1 MSEIDLSL
9 LAEPFPVGEL
19 QWRLMR
25 AGKGKNG
32 LWGICVPY
40 IESRSV
46 RRRLNDVCGPGNWQ
60 SATQLGP
67 SHISVGI
74 GIKVDGEWVWRW
86 DGAGVMEGGHLSA
99 SDAGKGDFTNG
110 FKRAGAQWGIG
121 EYLGDVPELFA
132 IVNQGGR
139 LRGKTKDGEKFK
151 WDPPELPASA
161 LPNTEPP
168 IVSEVRELVAKAAN
182 LGLGGDDEKDAR
194 GIEAAEKAISQHD
207 TESLQRAKTWLEAE
221 VEKREKAELEKA
233 KKALGG
239 DQPRPE
245 PAGAGAQDG
254 LPF

>member
-1 MSEIDLSL
+1 MSAVDLSL

-25 AGKGKNG
+25 AGKNDRG

-46 RRRLNDVCGPGNWQ
+46 RRRLNDVCGPANWQ
-60 SATQLGP
+60 SATQLGAG
-67 SHISVGI
+67 HISVGI
-74 GIKVDGEWVWRW
+74 GILIDGEWVWRW

-99 SDAGKGDFTNG
+99 ADAGKGDFTNG
-110 FKRAGAQWGIG
+110 FKRAGIQWAIG
-121 EYLGDVPELFA
+121 EYLSDVPELFA
-132 IVNQGGR
+132 LINPGGR
-139 LRGKTKDGEKFK
+139 FRGKTKDGERFK

-168 IVSEVRELVAKAAN
+168 IVSEVRELIQKAAN

-207 TESLQRAKTWLEAE
+207 TDSLQRAKTWLEGE

-233 KKALGG
+233 EKELGG
-239 DQPRPE
+239 QSQPDPE
-245 PAGAGAQDG
+245 PAEAG